1 MAVHVENMSSEVS
14 VVDTDLPLSEA
25 QLDKL
30 ARVIMQR
37 IERRRRE
44 DKLSAEATTLRPHS
58 VSLTHGE

>member
-1 MAVHVENMSSEVS
+1 MAVHVEEMTSEVS
-14 VVDTDLPLSEA
+14 AFDADLPLSEA

-44 DKLSAEATTLRPHS
+44 DKLSAEATTLRAHS
-58 VSLTHGE
+58 VSLTHGD